1 MDDELLGL
9 ALVVVLAVGS
19 QLLAARL
26 TIPAILP
33 LLLAGVVAGDT
44 TGLVDPPELLGP
56 ALQPAIQIAVG
67 IILFEGAL
75 GLRRDELGGGVRGA
89 VTRLV
94 SIGAL
99 LTWALM
105 AVALIVVLD
114 LPHNVGIL
122 IGAILIVSG
131 PTVVLPMLEFIRPV
145 RSARSLLKWEGIL
158 IDPVGAILAV
168 VAFNALDFS
177 GGSSA
182 LALQGDFV
190 ETMAAGLLC
199 GVAGALVLMP
209 LLGAGWLAERQKV
222 AATLMAVVGAFAAGD
237 LLKEDAGLVATI
249 VMGIVLANQRRVDIA
264 RIVEFK
270 ETLGAI
276 LLGILFVLLAAQVNV
291 SDVVDLG
298 AEGIAVVLL
307 AVVVVRP
314 LVVLAST
321 ARTGVPWRER
331 AFAAGLAPRGI
342 VAASTASVFGLE
354 LVQEGA
360 PGAEQIV
367 PVTFLVIAG
376 TVLLYAI
383 ASPLLASGLRLRH
396 GEPAGVLLIG
406 APAWARSLARALAAA
421 GVDVRVWS
429 PRLGE
434 AEAARDEGLTVL
446 SDPLLDDDAEDPLA
460 EEIGL
465 VLVATDDDA
474 LNDALVVR
482 LAAALGDARVH
493 ALPAAADR
501 PLTISRAGEL
511 SAPLFAADATADE
524 LARRFDAG
532 ARVVSVS
539 AAREGEAP
547 PAGALALLAVRED
560 RRRAGALDVHVY
572 TAAAPSPRVRPGDVL
587 LALAPGAA
595 V

>member
-33 LLLAGVVAGDT
+33 LLLAGVLAGDT
-44 TGLVDPPELLGP
+44 TGLVDPQQLLGD

-94 SIGAL
+94 SLGAL

-105 AVALIVVLD
+105 SVALILVLD
-114 LPHNVGIL
+114 LPRNVGIL
-122 IGAILIVSG
+122 IGAIVIVSG

-158 IDPVGAILAV
+158 IDPIGAILAV

-177 GGSSA
+177 GHGEQVLS
-182 LALQGDFV
+182 LQGDFV

-199 GVAGALVLMP
+199 GIAGALVLMP
-209 LLGAGWLAERQKV
+209 LLAAGWLAERQKV
-222 AATLMAVVGAFAAGD
+222 AATLMAVVAAFAAGD
-237 LLKEDAGLVATI
+237 LLEQDAGLVATI

-276 LLGILFVLLAAQVNV
+276 LLGILFVLLAAQVQV
-291 SDVVDLG
+291 GDVVDLG
-298 AEGIAVVLL
+298 VEGIVVVLL
-307 AVVVVRP
+307 AVVLVRP
-314 LVVLAST
+314 LVVLAAT

-354 LVQEGA
+354 LVAEGA
-360 PGAEQIV
+360 PGADKIV

-376 TVLLYAI
+376 TVILYAI
-383 ASPLLASGLRLRH
+383 ASPLLASSLRLRH

-406 APAWARSLARALAAA
+406 APPWARDLAQRLVAA

-429 PRLGE
+429 PRALE
-434 AEAARDEGLTVL
+434 AEAARAEGLAVQP
-446 SDPLLDDDAEDPLA
+446 DPLLDDDAEEPLA
-460 EEIGL
+460 EEIGT
-465 VLVATDDDA
+465 VLVVTDDDA

-482 LAAALGDARVH
+482 LAEALGEARVH
-493 ALPAAADR
+493 TLPASADR
-501 PLTISRAGEL
+501 PVTLSRPGEL
-511 SAPLFAADATADE
+511 GLPLFAADSTSAE
-524 LARRFDAG
+524 LTRRFDGG
-532 ARVVSVS
+532 ARVVSFI
-539 AAREGEAP
+539 AEAEDEP
-547 PAGALALLAVRED
+547 PPSGTLPLLAVRER
-560 RRRAGALDVHVY
+560 RRRAGALDVHVF
-572 TAAAPSPRVRPGDVL
+572 TPQRPAPRTRPGDVL
-587 LALAPGAA
+587 LALAP

>member
-1 MDDELLGL
+1 MDEELLGL

-33 LLLAGVVAGDT
+33 LLLAGVLAGDT
-44 TGLVDPPELLGP
+44 TGLVDPQQLLGD
-56 ALQPAIQIAVG
+56 ALQPSIQIAVG

-75 GLRRDELGGGVRGA
+75 GLRRDELGGGIRGA

-99 LTWALM
+99 ITWALM
-105 AVALIVVLD
+105 SVALILVLD
-114 LPHNVGIL
+114 LPRNVGIL
-122 IGAILIVSG
+122 VGAILIVSG

-177 GGSSA
+177 GRGEQVLS
-182 LALQGDFV
+182 LQGDFV
-190 ETMAAGLLC
+190 ETMVAGLLC
-199 GVAGALVLMP
+199 GVAGALLLMP
-209 LLGAGWLAERQKV
+209 LLAAGWVAERQKV
-222 AATLMAVVGAFAAGD
+222 AATLMAVVAAFAAGD
-237 LLKEDAGLVATI
+237 LLKQDAGLVATI

-276 LLGILFVLLAAQVNV
+276 LLGILFVLLAAQVQV
-291 SDVVDLG
+291 SDVIDLG

-314 LVVLAST
+314 LVVLAAT
-321 ARTGVPWRER
+321 ARTGVSWRER

-354 LVQEGA
+354 LVAEGA
-360 PGAEQIV
+360 PGADKIV
-367 PVTFLVIAG
+367 PVTFLG
-376 TVLLYAI
+376 DRRDGD
-383 ASPLLASGLRLRH
+383 PLRDR
-396 GEPAGVLLIG
+396 
-406 APAWARSLARALAAA
+406 LAAA
-421 GVDVRVWS
+421 GLE
-429 PRLGE
+429 P
-434 AEAARDEGLTVL
+434 AAAARRAGRRAADRRAAVGSRARARAHGGRRRRARVEPACGRGGRGPRRGPRGRRRPAARRRRRGAARGGDRHGPG
-446 SDPLLDDDAEDPLA
+446 S
-460 EEIGL
+460 
-465 VLVATDDDA
+465 ATDDDA

-482 LAAALGDARVH
+482 LAAALGEAHVH
-493 ALPAAADR
+493 ALPAAPDR
-501 PLTISRAGEL
+501 PLTLSRLGEL
-511 SAPLFAADATADE
+511 GTPLFAADTTAAE

-532 ARVVSVS
+532 ARVEAFT
-539 AAREGEAP
+539 AAVEDEPP
-547 PAGALALLAVRED
+547 PAGALPLLAVREG
-560 RRRAGALDVHVY
+560 RRVRALDVHVF
-572 TAAAPSPRVRPGDVL
+572 TAAQPPPRVRPGDVL
-587 LALAPGAA
+587 LALAPG
-595 V
+595 